1 MNETIQIHLFEA
13 IQDIFE
19 KIFKEKG
26 EIINKKVGYIETRYL
41 KEYLSKNAILRFI
54 NREKFIWKGYK
65 YPKLSDENIQTIFED
80 LIETIQKTTNKKNII
95 ITLEI
100 NI

>member
-1 MNETIQIHLFEA
+1 M
-13 IQDIFE
+13 
-19 KIFKEKG
+19 
-26 EIINKKVGYIETRYL
+26 
-41 KEYLSKNAILRFI
+41 SKNAILRFI

-95 ITLEI
+95 ITFGNKYLKSFRIMINNIEI
-100 NI
+100 EHPFVLFNFYENDNFEENYFDKFKFKN